1 MLCCIVVSLSELN
14 LFLSAIERIR
24 IVKINKATVV
34 CKHGHPSHQRGAGDS
49 GEIVLR
55 FCIYASY
62 PQFRGF
68 DFASKIVGI
77 IAVLYKIQQR
87 LAK

>member
-24 IVKINKATVV
+24 IVKINKVTVV
-34 CKHGHPSHQRGAGDS
+34 CKHGDPSHQRGRWGQRGNCAW
-49 GEIVLR
+49 IL
-55 FCIYASY
+55 Y

-68 DFASKIVGI
+68 DFASKIVRI
-77 IAVLYKIQQR
+77 IALLYKIQQR
-87 LAK
+87 LVK